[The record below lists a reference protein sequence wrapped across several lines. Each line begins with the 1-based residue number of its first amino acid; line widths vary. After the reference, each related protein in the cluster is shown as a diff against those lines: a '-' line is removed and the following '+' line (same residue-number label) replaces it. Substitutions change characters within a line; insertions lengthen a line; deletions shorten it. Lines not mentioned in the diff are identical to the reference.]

1 MHHTDSLSFTTDHG
15 TQRVRRAQ
23 AVVATA
29 ALVLTGALAVACGS
43 DSTAPSA
50 ATEIDGPSV
59 AVAGGSAHT
68 YVMKS
73 DTGVTSVGIALDD
86 AALAALPDTDAMWE
100 LPLPASASAAPW
112 DHAELNWNAHGH
124 PPLDIYG
131 IPHFDFH
138 FYAVTPS
145 VQMAIPGG
153 PDATP
158 VAAQYIPTDYESEVM
173 AVPMMGVH
181 WADTLSAEYHGHT
194 FDKTFIYGFYH
205 GTLVFVEPM
214 ITLAY
219 LQSHPNVSAPVKQ
232 AAAVQSPGV
241 YPASYSIQYDA
252 AHQTTRVSIDSL
264 RTR

>member
-1 MHHTDSLSFTTDHG
+1 MHDTDSFTLGRSTRFLRRRHG
-15 TQRVRRAQ
+15 ILTMAARV
-23 AVVATA
+23 
-29 ALVLTGALAVACGS
+29 LASAFVVACGS
-43 DSTAPSA
+43 DSTAPAA

-59 AVAGGSAHT
+59 PVAGGSAHT
-68 YVMKS
+68 YVTKS

-100 LPLPASASAAPW
+100 LPLPASASVAPW

-124 PPLDIYG
+124 PPLNIYG

-138 FYAVTPS
+138 FYTITPAA
-145 VQMAIPGG
+145 QMAIQGG
-153 PDATP
+153 PDMTP
-158 VAAQYIPTDYESEVM
+158 VASQYVPTDYESEVM

-194 FDKTFIYGFYH
+194 FDKTFIYGFYN
-205 GTLVFVEPM
+205 GKMAFIEPM

-219 LQSHPNVSAPVKQ
+219 LQTHPDVSAPVKQ
-232 AAAVQSPGV
+232 AAAVQISGR
-241 YPASYSIQYDA
+241 YPASYSVRYDA
-252 AHQTTRVSIDSL
+252 AHRLTRVAIDSL